1 MTGKQKTIKFAS
13 ILSSLKSDPLNLE
26 IKKSSRGAVL
36 VASGIMSI
44 GELSD
49 DKITLLSHSGR
60 LVLKGDALGISL
72 LDNKI
77 VEVFGKITEVELS
90 YGKA

>member
-1 MTGKQKTIKFAS
+1 MTGKQKTLKFAS
-13 ILSSLKSDPLNLE
+13 ILSSLKSSPLNLE

-44 GELSD
+44 GELED
-49 DKITLLSHSGR
+49 NKITLLSHSGR
-60 LVLKGDALGISL
+60 LVLKGDSLGISL